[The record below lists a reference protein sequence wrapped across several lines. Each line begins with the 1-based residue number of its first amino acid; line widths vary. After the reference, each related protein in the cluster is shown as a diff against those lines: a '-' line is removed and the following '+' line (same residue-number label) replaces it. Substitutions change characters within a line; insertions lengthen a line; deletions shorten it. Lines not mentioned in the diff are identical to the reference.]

1 MRSGLLALLLAL
13 PCFTGCAS
21 MSSNGFCQNMAA
33 DAGTD
38 HLHCISSFDDRLGDG
53 VEARYRALGYPLH

>member
-1 MRSGLLALLLAL
+1 MRPVLATLLLAL
-13 PCFTGCAS
+13 PFFAGCAS
-21 MSSNGFCQNMAA
+21 VSTGGFCQNMAA